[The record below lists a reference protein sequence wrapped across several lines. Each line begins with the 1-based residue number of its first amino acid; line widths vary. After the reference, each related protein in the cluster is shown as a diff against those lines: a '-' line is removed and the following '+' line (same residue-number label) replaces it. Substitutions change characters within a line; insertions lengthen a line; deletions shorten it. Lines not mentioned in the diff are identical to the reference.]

1 MLSKKEILDKEI
13 LLGRKIWLSTIV
25 QNEGSIQA
33 VQINIYPNPPSL
45 KGHIQVQKPTQTVPT
60 NQKANNILGS

>member
-13 LLGRKIWLSTIV
+13 LLGKIWLSTIV

-33 VQINIYPNPPSL
+33 AQINIYPNPPSL

>member
-13 LLGRKIWLSTIV
+13 LLGKIWLSTIV

-33 VQINIYPNPPSL
+33 AQINIYPNPPSL
-45 KGHIQVQKPTQTVPT
+45 KGHIQVQKPTQIVPT